1 MSNREGRQRRRL
13 TATEVDFGVVEQRAL
28 LVGTGSGT
36 HSLDEA
42 EASLSE
48 LGLLTDTAG
57 AAPVESVLQR
67 RSSPDPAT
75 YIGAGKADELRGL
88 ADALDVDVVVFD
100 DELTPAQQRNLER
113 RAWCRWSWRSCATGS
128 RACAVVASS

>member
-1 MSNREGRQRRRL
+1 MNS
-13 TATEVDFGVVEQRAL
+13 AVPCF
-28 LVGTGSGT
+28 VGTGSGT

-100 DELTPAQQRNLER
+100 DELTPAQQRNLEKKLGR
-113 RAWCRWSWRSCATGS
+113 DVEHGAANAAVAGSIDVTRDTG
-128 RACAVVASS
+128 